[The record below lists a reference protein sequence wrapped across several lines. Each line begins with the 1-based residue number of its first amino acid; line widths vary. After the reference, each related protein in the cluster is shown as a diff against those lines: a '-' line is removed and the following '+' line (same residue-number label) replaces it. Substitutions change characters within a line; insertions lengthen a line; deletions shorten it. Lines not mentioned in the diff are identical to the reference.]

1 MKDIPEIIWPS
12 GYTTHLFTFRYNFEN
27 ISVLIK
33 DALYFED
40 SDIAGKIRLYY
51 LTYCE
56 PILLY
61 NHMDLDESLI
71 MVYTD
76 KYGNPKEVFNFVVDS
91 LNIQTKDVL
100 WIKTV
105 VDD

>member
-1 MKDIPEIIWPS
+1 MNDIPEIIWPS

-27 ISVLIK
+27 IPVLIK

-40 SDIAGKIRLYY
+40 FDIAGKIRLYY
-51 LTYCE
+51 IKNDE

-61 NHMDLDESLI
+61 NHMNLNDNLI
-71 MVYTD
+71 MVYMD
-76 KYGNPKEVFNFVVDS
+76 NKGNSKKNFNFIVDS
-91 LNIQTKDVL
+91 LNLQTDDIL

>member
-1 MKDIPEIIWPS
+1 MKNIPEIIWPS
-12 GYTTHLFTFRYNFEN
+12 GYSSHIFTFKYNFEN
-27 ISVLIK
+27 IKNLIN

-40 SDIAGKIRLYY
+40 FDIAGKIRLYY
-51 LTYCE
+51 IANNG

-61 NHMDLDESLI
+61 NHMDIEENII
-71 MVYTD
+71 MVYMD
-76 KYGNPKEVFNFVVDS
+76 NDGNPKEVFKFLMNI
-91 LNIQTKDVL
+91 LNIQNDNVL